1 MSLPQT
7 FVKDENF
14 FMAQDEIVS
23 NVIIIETNPYTEPSV
38 LAPGPIQPD
47 EASELFYESSLIGL
61 NERIERA
68 LAEDYSENIFGPNI

>member
-14 FMAQDEIVS
+14 IQSQDEVVN

-38 LAPGPIQPD
+38 FAVGPIIPD
-47 EASELFYESSLIGL
+47 EASELFYEDTSFTGL
-61 NERIERA
+61 RERRESA
-68 LAEDYSENIFGPNI
+68 LDDYDPNI